1 MATTE
6 DWATMETFAD
16 DPIATGTRCIIDL
29 RRRVEALE
37 QRAAAPAPAPA
48 PEPAPAA
55 DRPLWEVMKDAH
67 LNEAGMVLYSN
78 SSQPVLGEP
87 DRFTRAAE
95 IDAVAEWFDSRGCHG
110 AANALRAEARCTREG
125 RRG

>member
-1 MATTE
+1 MTAL
-6 DWATMETFAD
+6 D
-16 DPIATGTRCIIDL
+16 DL

-37 QRAAAPAPAPA
+37 QRATTEESSA

-55 DRPLWEVMKDAH
+55 DRPLWEVMQDAH

-95 IDAVAEWFDSRGCHG
+95 IDAVADWLDARAVGVDAVVVLH
-110 AANALRAEARCTREG
+110 AEARRA
-125 RRG
+125 RQ